1 MKKELQRWFPI
12 EKTMLKGTSKVVES
26 KNICNFAPLIEVFM
40 QDWFEKEEG
49 TEHVPPINIQRC
61 RWVYGRTNSTTPTQ
75 YSLTILNEY

>member
-1 MKKELQRWFPI
+1 MFNHMKKELQRWFPI

-49 TEHVPPINIQRC
+49 TEHVPPSTFKGVGGCMVEQIRQHLHNIH
-61 RWVYGRTNSTTPTQ
+61 
-75 YSLTILNEY
+75 